1 MSSLKEYL
9 QSFKVNK
16 YILKND
22 KISQDDNIVSMLSVL
37 VNEGKNLLIAP
48 PSTGKTYSMFKL
60 VEKGYKIIFLTHT
73 QDLAKQTANS
83 FEEYFGVKC
92 QCLLEGKSWDWTIND
107 NRFIVTV
114 WDSFSKIPF
123 PINNMNNFKIVID
136 EAHNSVQTIGYRD
149 RGTKILEDFII
160 NRDCLYITAT
170 PIGLHS
176 SEFDNI
182 FYIEKEHD
190 ESVTVID
197 KGRKSWLDIINKITS
212 KAEGKVFC
220 LFNSKGKGNK
230 IDVSL
235 LKNNIDYNTM
245 LVSSENEND
254 RSSIQNTFM
263 IPKDRKLT
271 ITTEVLCDGVNILN
285 KDVTDVIVCVDNIN
299 HNHIIQFIRR
309 CRLVK
314 PNIWIIMKNQ
324 KDDVKSITWDYKSFK
339 DIKNLVKKMSV
350 STNYLTERGKI
361 DKDNFESLRKA
372 YQRYYNKYGKV
383 IESETGYV
391 IQPNINSIKYWFYFI
406 LHRVT
411 KQDVIDMLEEY
422 GYSVKTIN
430 SSELFQDEL
439 ELEEE
444 KISTV
449 KFSDMTIEEKVEV
462 VINTLKVK
470 DGTILDEESG
480 KEVSM
485 YKTDVSKFLSKISQI
500 ELKGEHIENKNLIEK
515 IQNMSYEQ
523 LDEIYKTSDNTIQ
536 HIRSLR
542 KICNLKKNG
551 FTDEHCVKLYDSLV
565 YLWDNRE
572 LFFSKEFNPRKDGS
586 HFIFKILKDKNGEF
600 GFYFLDKK
608 SDVYYTQEDAYK
620 EHYLVGDKLTLEWK
634 TYESMIK
641 TVFIT
646 KYVNNIGTK
655 IIGLRELIR
664 EE

>member
-16 YILKND
+16 YTLKND

-37 VNEGKNLLIAP
+37 VNGGKNLLIAP

-170 PIGLHS
+170 PIGLHY

-182 FYIEKEHD
+182 FYIEKEHN

-254 RSSIQNTFM
+254 RGIIQNTFM

-391 IQPNINSIKYWFYFI
+391 IQPNISSIKYWFYFI

-449 KFSDMTIEEKVEV
+449 KFSDLTIKEKVDV

-470 DGTILDEESG
+470 DGMMLDEESG

-500 ELKGEHIENKNLIEK
+500 ELKGEHIENKDLIEK

-523 LDEIYKTSDNTIQ
+523 LEEIYKTSDNTIQ

-608 SDVYYTQEDAYK
+608 SDVYYTQEEAYK

-655 IIGLRELIR
+655 IIGLRELN
-664 EE
+664 